1 MSSVDTTAVADNE
14 TVATETE
21 TTATAANKRTLQ
33 GVVTSSAGDKS
44 ATIMI
49 ERRIKHPIY
58 GKFIKRST
66 KIRLHDEANEC
77 NKGDTILIEECR
89 PMSRTKSWKL
99 VKVVEK
105 APEL

>member
-1 MSSVDTTAVADNE
+1 MTNAETSV
-14 TVATETE
+14 TETDAAE
-21 TTATAANKRTLQ
+21 NTAAENKPAAKRTLQ
-33 GVVTSSAGDKS
+33 GVVTSNAGDKS

-49 ERRIKHPIY
+49 ERRIKHPVY

-99 VKVVEK
+99 VKIVEK
-105 APEL
+105 AAEL

>member
-1 MSSVDTTAVADNE
+1 MTSNETAV
-14 TVATETE
+14 
-21 TTATAANKRTLQ
+21 TTKRTLQ

-49 ERRIKHPIY
+49 ERKIKHPIY

-66 KIRLHDEANEC
+66 KIRLHDETNEC

-89 PMSRTKSWKL
+89 PMSKTKSWKL
-99 VKVVEK
+99 VKIVEK